1 MVAAFSGGAD
11 STLDCCAT
19 DAPAHDALGACCAG
33 KNPMTASA
41 AASIRPSTGL
51 LGDTP
56 ARDYSHKLHLFNN
69 FAEPE
74 LRRLIRG
81 LGLRPGMRVLD
92 AGCGTG
98 EALKWLLDE
107 VGPGTVV
114 GVDLSAAHVQVARQR
129 AAPQLQVV
137 QGDLL
142 HASFAPASFD
152 FIWCVNTINHLHDPV
167 VGVKR
172 LAVLL
177 RPGGRIALGQ
187 SSLLPDMYF
196 AWDSRLER
204 LVNDAVRQYYRER
217 YSLDERDLASVRSLV
232 GLLRQAQ
239 LRGVVVRTVMI
250 ERVSPVDGATESY
263 LAEDDYAKL
272 ARLRDPQ
279 DSLYALKRPD
289 FHFLQSF
296 TLAMGEI

>member
-1 MVAAFSGGAD
+1 V
-11 STLDCCAT
+11 
-19 DAPAHDALGACCAG
+19 
-33 KNPMTASA
+33 TASA
-41 AASIRPSTGL
+41 TATPQPCAGL
-51 LGDTP
+51 LGDTS
-56 ARDYSHKLHLFNN
+56 ARNYSHKLQLFNT

-74 LRRLIRG
+74 LRQLIRG

-98 EALKWLLDE
+98 EALNWLLDE
-107 VGPGTVV
+107 VGPTGTVV
-114 GVDLSAAHVQVARQR
+114 GLDLAAAHVQIARQR
-129 AAPQLQVV
+129 ASPQLQVV

-142 HASFAPASFD
+142 QASFAPASFD

-172 LAVLL
+172 LSVLL

-204 LVNDAVRQYYRER
+204 LVNDGVRQYYRER
-217 YSLDERDLASVRSLV
+217 YRLDERDLASVRSLV
-232 GLLRQAQ
+232 GVLRQAQ
-239 LRGVVVRTVMI
+239 VRGVSPRTVMI
-250 ERVSPVDGATESY
+250 ERVSPVDGATEAY
-263 LAEDDYAKL
+263 LVEGIFRATWGERMRPYLSEDDYARL
-272 ARLRDPQ
+272 AHLCDPW
-279 DSLYALKRPD
+279 DSRYALKRQD

>member
-1 MVAAFSGGAD
+1 V
-11 STLDCCAT
+11 
-19 DAPAHDALGACCAG
+19 
-33 KNPMTASA
+33 TASA
-41 AASIRPSTGL
+41 TAIPQRCAGL

-56 ARDYSHKLHLFNN
+56 ARDYSHKLHLFNT

-74 LRRLIRG
+74 LRRLIHG

-98 EALKWLLDE
+98 EALNWLLDE
-107 VGPGTVV
+107 VRPTGTVV
-114 GVDLSAAHVQVARQR
+114 GVDLAAAHVQVARQR
-129 AAPQLQVV
+129 ASPRLQVV

-172 LAVLL
+172 LSALL

-217 YSLDERDLASVRSLV
+217 YALDERDLASVRSLV
-232 GLLRQAQ
+232 GMLRQAQ
-239 LRGVVVRTVMI
+239 LRGVAARTVVI

-263 LAEDDYAKL
+263 LAEAIFRATWGERVRPYLSEDDYA
-272 ARLRDPQ
+272 RLVRMCDPRDL
-279 DSLYALKRPD
+279 LYALKRPD